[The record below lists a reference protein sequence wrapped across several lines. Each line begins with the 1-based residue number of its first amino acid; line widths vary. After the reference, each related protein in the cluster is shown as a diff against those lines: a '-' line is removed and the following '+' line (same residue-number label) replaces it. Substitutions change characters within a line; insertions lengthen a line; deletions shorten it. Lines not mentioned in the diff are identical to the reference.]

1 MTTEYFGTG
10 PKKGRGMAKESAV
23 LMMAMRDIVEECQ
36 PITGRGVGYRLFAR
50 GLIPSMDRNEM
61 KRVYRLLLIGRE
73 QYCIPWEWIVDEG
86 RELEIMPTWA
96 DPAQYAKLVGHL
108 YRRDFWAQQPQRVAV
123 WSEKGTVRGLLR
135 PVLDQYAVGFRVMHG
150 FGSATTVHGT
160 SQSNDGKRLVVL
172 YVGDIDPSGLFM
184 SEVDLPKRF
193 TKYDGEHVTL
203 KRIAL
208 TKKQVTR
215 LPSFSAFDK
224 QNDSRFDWFI
234 SNHGD
239 RCWELDAMDPRAL
252 RNLVE
257 GEINSLI
264 DRDLWGQQEA
274 HEAREKTSLEAMLR
288 WWGGIESL
296 RATS

>member
-1 MTTEYFGTG
+1 M
-10 PKKGRGMAKESAV
+10 
-23 LMMAMRDIVEECQ
+23 
-36 PITGRGVGYRLFAR
+36 
-50 GLIPSMDRNEM
+50 
-61 KRVYRLLLIGRE
+61 
-73 QYCIPWEWIVDEG
+73 
-86 RELEIMPTWA
+86 
-96 DPAQYAKLVGHL
+96 
-108 YRRDFWAQQPQRVAV
+108 

-239 RCWELDAMDPRAL
+239 RCWELDAMDPNRL
-252 RNLVE
+252 RDCVEREIKKLIEPVAWRRCELVNAAE
-257 GEINSLI
+257 RVSIQAGVKA
-264 DRDLWGQQEA
+264 WGAAE
-274 HEAREKTSLEAMLR
+274 
-288 WWGGIESL
+288 
-296 RATS
+296 